1 MLPIHDMERGIRCLL
16 LLLVIAGVGCATD
29 YAERYRLSHPGW
41 TARPP
46 IAGDSL
52 EQTLASLQTK
62 PEGPFEVSLLELRVL
77 RVDVEPWETLS
88 VDSAIAAPE
97 AQIIAL
103 IAPQRC
109 KGRQG
114 IHFFGSERVSWYIF
128 VAGGLVSYD
137 HFEFGEACEPAN
149 QYLPS
154 RGEHLATERA
164 LVRYA
169 ASRYPESAP
178 TTEEMLGKGLA
189 LVPAGR
195 LSEAK
200 RMLRSADRKIDFMP
214 AKIETSPQEDR
225 EALEEEEKRLRA
237 MRAKLSRAIAA
248 AQQKQAVD

>member
-16 LLLVIAGVGCATD
+16 LLLG
-29 YAERYRLSHPGW
+29 ERYRLSHPGW

-52 EQTLASLQTK
+52 EQTLALLQTK
-62 PEGPFEVSLLELRVL
+62 PEDPFEVSVLEFRVL
-77 RVDVEPWETLS
+77 RADVEPWETLS
-88 VDSAIAAPE
+88 VDSAIATPE

-109 KGRQG
+109 KGRRG

-149 QYLPS
+149 HYLPS
-154 RGEHLATERA
+154 RGEQLATERA

-189 LVPAGR
+189 LVSAGR
-195 LSEAK
+195 LPEAE
-200 RMLRSADRKIDFMP
+200 RLLRSADREIDFMS
-214 AKIETSPQEDR
+214 AKIETSSQEER
-225 EALEEEEKRLRA
+225 EALEAKEKRLRA
-237 MRAKLSRAIAA
+237 MRVKLSRAIAA
-248 AQQKQAVD
+248 AQKKPVVD